1 MRLNSLKVSL
11 YDTYPY
17 IHTTPSST
25 HIYQP
30 SQFNPKSGPQLGGTE
45 VTITGSNLRAKRS
58 DIQYVRIDGVN
69 CTVINY
75 QPGVRYA
82 ELIHLRIFA
91 AGQQKIGQLVLS
103 LPPSHLHILPSPAS
117 GVGLRQK
124 SAVLSPIMSPL
135 SLITIE
141 TPPFRRNGSLTRY
154 IIHMYVC
161 MYVCMY
167 VYMYVYTTVHPS
179 PIFLQIP
186 SINDP
191 PATPN
196 RGPQSGGTNITI
208 RGRYLGIGSSH
219 NVTLGSHECRIH
231 EIM

>member
-11 YDTYPY
+11 YNTYPY

-25 HIYQP
+25 HIYRP

-45 VTITGSNLRAKRS
+45 VTITGSNLGAERS

-117 GVGLRQK
+117 SVGLRQR
-124 SAVLSPIMSPL
+124 SDALSPIASPL

-141 TPPFRRNGSLTRY
+141 TPPFRRNDSLTRY
-154 IIHMYVC
+154 TICMYVQCMYNVC

-167 VYMYVYTTVHPS
+167 V
-179 PIFLQIP
+179 Q
-186 SINDP
+186 
-191 PATPN
+191 
-196 RGPQSGGTNITI
+196 
-208 RGRYLGIGSSH
+208 
-219 NVTLGSHECRIH
+219 
-231 EIM
+231 

>member
-11 YDTYPY
+11 YNTYPY

-45 VTITGSNLRAKRS
+45 VTITGSNLGAERS

-117 GVGLRQK
+117 SVGLRQK
-124 SAVLSPIMSPL
+124 SHVLSPIASPL

-154 IIHMYVC
+154 TIRMYVQC
-161 MYVCMY
+161 MYVHVCRY
-167 VYMYVYTTVHPS
+167 VCIHHCAPPS
-179 PIFLQIP
+179 YLSPDPIYQ
-186 SINDP
+186 
-191 PATPN
+191 
-196 RGPQSGGTNITI
+196 
-208 RGRYLGIGSSH
+208 
-219 NVTLGSHECRIH
+219 
-231 EIM
+231 